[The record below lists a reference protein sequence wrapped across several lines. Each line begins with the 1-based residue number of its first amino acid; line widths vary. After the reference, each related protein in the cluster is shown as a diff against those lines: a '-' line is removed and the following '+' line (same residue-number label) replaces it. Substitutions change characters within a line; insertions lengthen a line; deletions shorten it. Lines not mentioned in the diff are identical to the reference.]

1 MAKRGVYGENK
12 MKVSVITVCYNAI
25 LGIEKTIKSVVGQT
39 YPEVEYIVID
49 GGSTDGTIDIIKKY
63 TDKIACFVSEPDDG
77 IYDAMNKGIRI
88 ATGEWINFMNAGD
101 TFSSDTI
108 ISTVFSERY
117 KEEVEVI
124 YGDVYFTESHDCNY
138 LQPARPLCFL
148 RRAMPFCHQ
157 SSFVKRKA
165 ITGFDKQFQIC
176 ADYSFFYSLYHDKPN
191 SFCYK
196 SVPISVYD
204 NRHGLSMDNPR
215 KHRKENLEIRSKH
228 KDVRWLVDLVK
239 YHVKFSVLKMKK

>member
-1 MAKRGVYGENK
+1 

-25 LGIEKTIKSVVGQT
+25 QDVEKTLQSVVGQS
-39 YPEVEYIVID
+39 YPEIEYIVID
-49 GGSTDGTIDIIKKY
+49 GGSTDGTINIIKKY
-63 TDKIACFVSEPDDG
+63 ANKIAYFVSEPDGG
-77 IYDAMNKGIRI
+77 IYDAMNKGIRV

-108 ISTVFSERY
+108 ISTVFGERY

-124 YGDVYFTESHDCNY
+124 YGDVYFTESHDSNY
-138 LQPARPLCFL
+138 LQPARPLNFL

-165 ITGFDKQFQIC
+165 LKEFDEHFKIC
-176 ADYSFFYSLYHDKPN
+176 ADYNYFYSLYYENPN
-191 SFCYK
+191 SFCYNPI
-196 SVPISVYD
+196 PISVYD
-204 NRHGLSMDNPR
+204 NRQGLSIDNPR

-228 KDVRWLVDLVK
+228 KDVRWLVDLIK
-239 YHVKFSVLKMKK
+239 YHVKFSILKMKK

>member
-1 MAKRGVYGENK
+1 MVEFRLKKPSMAKRGVCGENK

-63 TDKIACFVSEPDDG
+63 TDKIACFVSEPDGG

-138 LQPARPLCFL
+138 LQPARPLYFL

-165 ITGFDKQFQIC
+165 ITEFDKQFQIC
-176 ADYSFFYSLYHDKPN
+176 ADYSFFIRCITISPIASVTNLFPSLYMIIDMGFQWTIHASIGKRIW
-191 SFCYK
+191 K
-196 SVPISVYD
+196 SD
-204 NRHGLSMDNPR
+204 
-215 KHRKENLEIRSKH
+215 RSI
-228 KDVRWLVDLVK
+228 
-239 YHVKFSVLKMKK
+239 KMSDG